1 VSYHQGNKNDPLFA
15 ASGAIQ
21 ISPVTIEINKSLKKL
36 KIELP
41 SDPQYYF
48 WVCTQK
54 NQRYRHLH
62 IHVYRRIIHNSQLS
76 NVSLPIKN
84 EWTKILDS

>member
-41 SDPQYYF
+41 SDPTIPLLNIYPKESKAAYYRDTCLPTF
-48 WVCTQK
+48 TWH
-54 NQRYRHLH
+54 Y
-62 IHVYRRIIHNSQLS
+62 SQ
-76 NVSLPIKN
+76 
-84 EWTKILDS
+84 